1 MNAKPK
7 LSDSTERMLAA
18 VERLLVYYQGG
29 YKEEELT
36 WCPLC
41 IASGPYCQGCPW
53 RMFDG
58 DGGCIHSGGDDISEK
73 RLYPSAEWRAA
84 SIKRLTRWVRLIR
97 NGTYD
102 KRLREAKP

>member
-18 VERLLVYYQGG
+18 VEKLLVYYQGG
-29 YKEEELT
+29 YKVKALT

-41 IASGPYCQGCPW
+41 ITSGVGCHGCPW
-53 RMFDG
+53 KILAG
-58 DGGCIHSGGDDISEK
+58 KGCVTIGGYDISEK
-73 RLYPSAEWRAA
+73 RELPSPEWRAA

-102 KRLREAKP
+102 KKLKGAKP

>member
-18 VERLLVYYQGG
+18 VERLLVYYQCG
-29 YKEEELT
+29 YKDEELT

-41 IASGPYCQGCPW
+41 VASGVDCIGCPW
-53 RMFDG
+53 KIFG
-58 DGGCIHSGGDDISEK
+58 DRGCVHSGGDDISEK
-73 RLYPSAEWRAA
+73 RLHPSSEWRAA
-84 SIKRLTRWVRLIR
+84 SIKRLTRWARLIR

-102 KRLREAKP
+102 KKPKGAKP